1 YILKGEASIIVDD
14 KSFKYNASDFVLIK
28 PGCKHKVQNLT
39 PEPILIIE
47 IQHGNLNDECD
58 VERLIA
64 EG

>member
-1 YILKGEASIIVDD
+1 MDD